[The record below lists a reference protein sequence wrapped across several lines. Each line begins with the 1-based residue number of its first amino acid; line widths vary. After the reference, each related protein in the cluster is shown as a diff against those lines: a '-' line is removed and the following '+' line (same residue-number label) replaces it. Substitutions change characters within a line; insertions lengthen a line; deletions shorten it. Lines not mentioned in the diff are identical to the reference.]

1 MKRRV
6 SAIGLLLSIFLFI
19 ECSFITVALK
29 EDNSESYIIVNQTGA
44 GHFTTIQSAINN
56 VLEGS
61 TILIKSGI
69 YSEIIEIK
77 KKITIIGED
86 KLNTVINPISKENK
100 YAIKLGAPE
109 ATIKNLSITNRA
121 PGIYTT
127 GVHISASGTQV
138 LNCDIYDM
146 PIGIAIWTSNNN
158 INNCNFWGCE
168 DEGIALLGSSYSDC
182 NNNKITNC
190 IFYDNCD
197 GVELQHSSNNIISDC
212 KFYDNTHTG
221 IDAIASSNNENII
234 SNCEIYNNKVNG
246 IYLSSSS
253 DNQIIDCSLSNN
265 RDGDIMNT
273 GSSYNNEIINSE
285 PIEEIIEEAANR
297 IVVESAQTYY
307 ESSKETKEKE
317 NIITGISNILFNL
330 QMSRIIN
337 LLINF

>member
-1 MKRRV
+1 MKGKV
-6 SAIGLLLSIFLFI
+6 YIIGLSLITFLLLECSIFTI
-19 ECSFITVALK
+19 AQAESNQEPIITVDQTGSGDYTTIQEAINNAR
-29 EDNSESYIIVNQTGA
+29 EGTTIIVN
-44 GHFTTIQSAINN
+44 
-56 VLEGS
+56 
-61 TILIKSGI
+61 SGI

-77 KKITIIGED
+77 KKITLIGEN
-86 KLNTVINPISKENK
+86 KANTVINPISKENK

-109 ATIKNLSITNRA
+109 ATIKSLSITNRA

-127 GVHISASGTQV
+127 GVHISASETEV

-158 INNCNFWGCE
+158 IDNCKFWGCE
-168 DEGIALLGSSYSDC
+168 DEGIALLGSRYSEC

-197 GVELQHSSNNIISDC
+197 GIELQHSSNNIITDC
-212 KFYDNTHTG
+212 EFYDNTHTA

-234 SNCEIYNNKVNG
+234 SNCEIYNNRVNG

-265 RDGDIMNT
+265 RDGDIITT
-273 GSSYNNEIINSE
+273 GDSNNNEIINSIQE
-285 PIEEIIEEAANR
+285 EDILEDDTAEEITETSYDN
-297 IVVESAQTYY
+297 Y
-307 ESSKETKEKE
+307 EPDKETIEQNDIFNE
-317 NIITGISNILFNL
+317 ISNTIFNL
-330 QMSRIIN
+330 QLGRLIY